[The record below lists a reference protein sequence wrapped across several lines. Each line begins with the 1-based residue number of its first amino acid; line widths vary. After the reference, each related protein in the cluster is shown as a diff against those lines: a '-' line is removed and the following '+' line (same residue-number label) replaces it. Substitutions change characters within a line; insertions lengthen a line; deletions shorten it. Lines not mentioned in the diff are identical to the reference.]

1 MAGGMDVTL
10 RPVEPW
16 EIDDYFAMMEPYHR
30 ELDIYDPHAAESH
43 GTDEAYRAA
52 VLADMEG
59 RELLWIEANGIRAG
73 FAMVRVDADWPDESR
88 NVASIAEFYVAP
100 AFRRH
105 GVGRAAVEAILA
117 DHRARG
123 TFEVEAGI
131 LRDNSAAIAFWARV
145 GFELR
150 FYQTA
155 RRP

>member
-1 MAGGMDVTL
+1 MSVTV

-16 EIDDYFAMMEPYHR
+16 EQDDYFAMMGPYHR
-30 ELDIYDPHAAESH
+30 DLDVYDPHASESH
-43 GTDEAYRAA
+43 GSDEAYRAA

-59 RELLWIEANGIRAG
+59 RELLWIESHGIRAG
-73 FAMVRVDADWPDESR
+73 FAMVRVFPDWPDESR
-88 NVASIAEFYVAP
+88 DVATISEFYVSP

-105 GVGRAAVEAILA
+105 GVGRGAVEAILA
-117 DHRARG
+117 DHRERG

-131 LRDNSAAIAFWARV
+131 LRDNAAAIAFWARM

>member
-1 MAGGMDVTL
+1 MNVTL
-10 RPVEPW
+10 EPVQPE
-16 EIDDYFAMMEPYHR
+16 DFDLYFAMMEPYHR
-30 ELDIYDPHAAESH
+30 ELDVYDPHAEDSH
-43 GTDEAYRAA
+43 GGERAYREA

-59 RELLWIEANGIRAG
+59 RELIWILVDRMHAG
-73 FAMVRVDADWPDESR
+73 FAMVRVFPDWPDESR
-88 NVASIAEFYVAP
+88 NVASIAEFYVLP
-100 AFRRH
+100 PYREL

-117 DHRARG
+117 DHRERG

-131 LRDNSAAIAFWARV
+131 LRDNAPAIGFWGRL